1 VKIGG
6 VLPSKYSGRWWGWP
20 QFDFEKEK
28 RNSPQPPSFLPA
40 CLGFAPKTFGRTDG
54 GTENKREDKRE
65 ITLAPPT
72 RVRVM
77 SKEIPKDS
85 SIF

>member
-1 VKIGG
+1 M
-6 VLPSKYSGRWWGWP
+6 
-20 QFDFEKEK
+20 
-28 RNSPQPPSFLPA
+28 
-40 CLGFAPKTFGRTDG
+40 GFAPKTFRRDG